1 MGLDP
6 LPDNFEQDDL
16 KTLSG
21 RIGEHLR
28 KAEKDAF
35 ALTAQA
41 GSATEAK

>member
-16 KTLSG
+16 KTLSA

-35 ALTAQA
+35 ALATQT
-41 GSATEAK
+41 GNATEAK